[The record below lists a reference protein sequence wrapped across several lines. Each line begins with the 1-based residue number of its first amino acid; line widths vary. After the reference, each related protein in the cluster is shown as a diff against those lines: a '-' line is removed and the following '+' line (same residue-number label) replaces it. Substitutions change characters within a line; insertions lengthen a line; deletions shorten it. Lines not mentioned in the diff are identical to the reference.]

1 MTLTIDDLLPALTK
15 DMNTTSNKPS
25 DEPQKPILMK
35 DEPKWGALGTMKKND
50 DQLVVLK

>member
-15 DMNTTSNKPS
+15 DMKTTNNKLS

-35 DEPKWGALGTMKKND
+35 DEPQWGALGTTKKNED
-50 DQLVVLK
+50 